1 MWSSFLWEND
11 SSHRP
16 RTLAKI
22 NRVAID
28 DINNERNIWDDETG
42 MSPEEWSRTY
52 DEAYRRLGL
61 ILSQGKS
68 VMDDSANFTKHLR
81 DRLRA
86 LAESYG
92 AHTMVIYVDIPFS
105 EVQRRRQ
112 ENRQTRVRA
121 DVRDSDFAHVIAQ
134 FEPPTEDENV
144 LRYDGS
150 ISLEKW
156 IPLLQS
162 HLDLTT

>member
-1 MWSSFLWEND
+1 M
-11 SSHRP
+11 
-16 RTLAKI
+16 
-22 NRVAID
+22 
-28 DINNERNIWDDETG
+28 
-42 MSPEEWSRTY
+42 
-52 DEAYRRLGL
+52 
-61 ILSQGKS
+61 
-68 VMDDSANFTKHLR
+68 
-81 DRLRA
+81 
-86 LAESYG
+86 
-92 AHTMVIYVDIPFS
+92 IYVDIPFS

-134 FEPPTEDENV
+134 FEPPTEGRNV

-156 IPLLQS
+156 IPLLLS